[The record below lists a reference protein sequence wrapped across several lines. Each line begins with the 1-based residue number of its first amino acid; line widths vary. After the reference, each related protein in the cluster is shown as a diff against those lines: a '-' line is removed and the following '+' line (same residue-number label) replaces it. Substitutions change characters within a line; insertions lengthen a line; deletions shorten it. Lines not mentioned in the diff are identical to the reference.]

1 MCVQFHTSPDPHAI
15 PFSPP
20 SPLRSSVVKYMRSV
34 KKVALR
40 LVETFAD
47 KCDDPS
53 VIATMVSN

>member
-1 MCVQFHTSPDPHAI
+1 M
-15 PFSPP
+15 
-20 SPLRSSVVKYMRSV
+20 VKYMRSV

-53 VIATMVSN
+53 VIATMVSDIRVTSVTTPLSLPPW